1 MLINASA
8 DFFYVLIDELNFI
21 QNHCQILP
29 QALSTNTQ
37 KKSRCTVMKFLC
49 RFQIILFEV
58 KQVYFFW
65 HPLATSSPSSTL
77 RCCSEREREKARSR
91 VSHKRKFLFE
101 QRRRKVFLIST
112 LQHLPIISSYHTII
126 KDPHDV
132 ENFSLLFVFAWNFFF
147 HSRNNFWCCCCSM
160 REKYRERS
168 GFIKN

>member
-58 KQVYFFW
+58 KQVYFF
-65 HPLATSSPSSTL
+65 
-77 RCCSEREREKARSR
+77 
-91 VSHKRKFLFE
+91 
-101 QRRRKVFLIST
+101 
-112 LQHLPIISSYHTII
+112 
-126 KDPHDV
+126 
-132 ENFSLLFVFAWNFFF
+132 
-147 HSRNNFWCCCCSM
+147 
-160 REKYRERS
+160 
-168 GFIKN
+168 